1 MTSLALLL
9 FAAGLAMCGGP
20 DPAAGRRLRML
31 GPGPAAAWAPAAVA
45 RHATVGLAAA
55 AAAMLVGGIAGA
67 VVAVVA
73 GAGIHRVLRRLE
85 PAASRRLRERRAAQ
99 LPITLDLLAVCLR
112 AGSPLVVALDV
123 VAGALAGPLAADLAA
138 VAGLQRLG
146 ASVVAAW
153 SRYEDDPVLG
163 SVARSVYRSARS
175 GSALASAL
183 ERLAVDRRAA
193 AAAAGEVRARRAG
206 VLATAPLG
214 LCFLPAF
221 VCLGVVPLV
230 LSIADS
236 VFG

>member
-9 FAAGLAMCGGP
+9 VAAGLAMAGGP
-20 DPAAGRRLRML
+20 GVAAGRRLRSL
-31 GPGPAAAWAPAAVA
+31 APPPGQTRSPPAAA
-45 RHATVGLAAA
+45 RHATVVLAAFA
-55 AAAMLVGGIAGA
+55 VAVVVGGVAG
-67 VVAVVA
+67 VVVA
-73 GAGIHRVLRRLE
+73 GAAGVGLHRVLGRLE

-99 LPITLDLLAVCLR
+99 LPIALDLLAVCLR

-123 VAGALAGPLAADLAA
+123 VSAALIGPLAADLAG

-146 ASVVAAW
+146 ASVAAAW

-163 SVARSVYRSARS
+163 SVVRSVHRSARS
-175 GSALASAL
+175 GSALASAF
-183 ERLAVDRRAA
+183 ERLAAERRAA
-193 AAAAGEVRARRAG
+193 ADAAGEVRARRAG

-221 VCLGVVPLV
+221 VCLGIVPLV
-230 LSIADS
+230 LSIADA